1 MRMGM
6 RENEGRGEKETLCDL
21 GKHEKKRLDYS
32 FFVLLNFEK
41 KKEIAK
47 KSIENRYNPGM

>member
-32 FFVLLNFEK
+32 FFVL
-41 KKEIAK
+41 
-47 KSIENRYNPGM
+47 

>member
-21 GKHEKKRLDYS
+21 GKHEKKKIRLQL
-32 FFVLLNFEK
+32 FCALEF
-41 KKEIAK
+41 
-47 KSIENRYNPGM
+47 